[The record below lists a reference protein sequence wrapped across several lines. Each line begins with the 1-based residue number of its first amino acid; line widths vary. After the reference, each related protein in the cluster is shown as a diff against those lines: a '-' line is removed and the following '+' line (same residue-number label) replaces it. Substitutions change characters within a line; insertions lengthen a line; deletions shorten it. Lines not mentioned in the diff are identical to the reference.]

1 VLLEPY
7 RVLELSD
14 EKGALAGKIF
24 ADLGADVIKVEPPAG
39 DPARRRPPL
48 VRTLEG
54 GTISLFWLAL
64 NVNKRGIT
72 LAWETPTGREL
83 LVQLVKTADFL
94 IESFPPGTLAEQGLG
109 WDVLRQVNPRLILI
123 SITPFG
129 QEGPYREFL
138 ASDLEIMAM
147 SGTMSLAGEEDG
159 EPMRVTIPQAFFW
172 AGVEAV
178 MGGLTALASR
188 FNTGRGQHVDVSAQ
202 VAAMAPLAM
211 APAHWDLN
219 RVNPLRAGIFITG
232 RSITGAKMRALWR
245 CRDGW
250 INFIIYG
257 GAAGRHTNQQLV
269 AWMKERGMAP
279 DWLLDI
285 DWSRFEVTRLTQ
297 EEVDRLEAPI
307 AEFFLTIT
315 KREFLEE
322 ALRRQMLGYPVSTV
336 ADIMTDPQLEAREF
350 WQEVL
355 DPTTGLRLRYPGG
368 FAVVNGER
376 LPIRRPAPRLGEH
389 NQEIFAEIGVT
400 ASDLQHLFASGIV

>member
-1 VLLEPY
+1 VP
-7 RVLELSD
+7 
-14 EKGALAGKIF
+14 G
-24 ADLGADVIKVEPPAG
+24 
-39 DPARRRPPL
+39 
-48 VRTLEG
+48 
-54 GTISLFWLAL
+54 WLD
-64 NVNKRGIT
+64 
-72 LAWETPTGREL
+72 
-83 LVQLVKTADFL
+83 Q
-94 IESFPPGTLAEQGLG
+94 
-109 WDVLRQVNPRLILI
+109 
-123 SITPFG
+123 
-129 QEGPYREFL
+129 
-138 ASDLEIMAM
+138 
-147 SGTMSLAGEEDG
+147 
-159 EPMRVTIPQAFFW
+159 
-172 AGVEAV
+172 
-178 MGGLTALASR
+178 
-188 FNTGRGQHVDVSAQ
+188 
-202 VAAMAPLAM
+202 
-211 APAHWDLN
+211 
-219 RVNPLRAGIFITG
+219 
-232 RSITGAKMRALWR
+232 
-245 CRDGW
+245 
-250 INFIIYG
+250 FIIYG